1 MTEATFELPEKGEAR
16 SSADGKVKTGLSK
29 LKEVV
34 NGKLGQ
40 TNFEANAALAGK
52 WYTPSIIATEQT
64 RESASFG
71 TLSTPDEITGVVLPT
86 NGLILI
92 RFLAVFKSSVAE
104 AGEVGL
110 FLGSNQIVAANG
122 VNAGAHTTG
131 TVFRLTYT
139 TGTTEAMTVSG
150 TTTSVVSTGL
160 SVQTLCIS
168 AAAGTYAVSAKFKAS
183 SGSVTAKERQLHVGV
198 LGV

>member
-92 RFLAVFKSSVAE
+92 RFLAVFKSSVGE

-122 VNAGAHTTG
+122 VNAGAHTTS

-139 TGTTEAMTVSG
+139 TGTTEAMLVSG